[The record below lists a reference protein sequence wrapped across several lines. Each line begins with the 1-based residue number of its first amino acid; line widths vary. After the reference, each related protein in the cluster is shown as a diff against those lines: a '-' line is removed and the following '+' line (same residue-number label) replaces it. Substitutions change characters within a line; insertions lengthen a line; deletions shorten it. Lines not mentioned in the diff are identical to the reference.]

1 MNKLEELINELCP
14 DGVEY
19 KPIWELTIW
28 DKKFNTV
35 SKEKQ
40 NKVNKH
46 FYYLAADLRALEVEN
61 GNIKILTTSATDLWT
76 TEELAGDNMSDG
88 EIVCIPWGGNPI
100 VQYYKGKYI
109 TADNRIATSADT
121 SVLNNKFL
129 YYFLQTKMNLIS
141 SFYRG
146 SGIKHPDM
154 SKVLDL
160 QIPLPPLSVQS
171 EIVHILDSFTLLTAE
186 LTAELTA
193 RQKQYAFYR
202 DYLLDFSDE
211 DIIKKIPD
219 IDCSNVEYKRLGEVC
234 NVQSGGTPS
243 KKESEYWNGG
253 TIPWLASTV
262 CKNKKSV
269 EEVTN
274 YITEKGLKNSSAKM
288 MKEKTTL
295 IALVGATIGKIAF
308 LTFEASINQNV
319 AGLFPIDENII
330 NADYLFYACSTLY
343 SKFQNLGNGKLAM
356 ANMSFVRNLV
366 IPVPPL
372 SVQENIVK
380 ILDRFDKL
388 NNDMSEGLP
397 AEIEARKKQYEYY
410 RDTLLS
416 FDDKACS
423 QIVKVERELTRI
435 KAIKWLK
442 LGEIGKVRMCK
453 RILKSQTNTQFGV
466 PFYKIGTFGKK
477 ADAYVSNE
485 LFNEYKSKY
494 SYPKKGDILISCS
507 GTIGRTVVFNGEPA
521 YFQDS
526 NIVWLENDESVV
538 LNTYLKYCYDRQPW
552 RAESGGTIARLY
564 NANIENA
571 VIPVPSLEEQER
583 IVSILDRFDKLCND
597 ISEGLPAEIE
607 ARQKQYEYYRD
618 KLLMFKR
625 VETNEK

>member
-1 MNKLEELINELCP
+1 MNKIEKMISEFCP
-14 DGVEY
+14 DGV
-19 KPIWELTIW
+19 K
-28 DKKFNTV
+28 
-35 SKEKQ
+35 KEKLK
-40 NKVNKH
+40 N
-46 FYYLAADLRALEVEN
+46 LAEIGTGNSNRQDATEDGQYTFFVRSKDTLKSSSYEYDEEAIIIPGEGGIGEVFHYINDKYALHQRAYRIHVVSDLL
-61 GNIKILTTSATDLWT
+61 
-76 TEELAGDNMSDG
+76 
-88 EIVCIPWGGNPI
+88 
-100 VQYYKGKYI
+100 
-109 TADNRIATSADT
+109 DT
-121 SVLNNKFL
+121 KFL
-129 YYFLQTKMNLIS
+129 YHYMKS
-141 SFYRG
+141 SFKKFITKKAVSATVTSIRKPM
-146 SGIKHPDM
+146 IEDFE
-154 SKVLDL
+154 V
-160 QIPLPPLSVQS
+160 PLPPLYIQS

-202 DYLLDFSDE
+202 DYLLDFSNE
-211 DIIKKIPD
+211 DVTEKIPD
-219 IDCSNVEYKRLGEVC
+219 IDCSNVEFKKLGEVC

-274 YITEKGLKNSSAKM
+274 YITEKGLKNSSAKL

-308 LTFEASINQNV
+308 LPFEASINQNV

-388 NNDMSEGLP
+388 NNDISNGLP

-423 QIVKVERELTRI
+423 QIVKVERE
-435 KAIKWLK
+435 
-442 LGEIGKVRMCK
+442 
-453 RILKSQTNTQFGV
+453 S
-466 PFYKIGTFGKK
+466 
-477 ADAYVSNE
+477 
-485 LFNEYKSKY
+485 
-494 SYPKKGDILISCS
+494 
-507 GTIGRTVVFNGEPA
+507 
-521 YFQDS
+521 
-526 NIVWLENDESVV
+526 
-538 LNTYLKYCYDRQPW
+538 
-552 RAESGGTIARLY
+552 
-564 NANIENA
+564 
-571 VIPVPSLEEQER
+571 
-583 IVSILDRFDKLCND
+583 
-597 ISEGLPAEIE
+597 
-607 ARQKQYEYYRD
+607 
-618 KLLMFKR
+618 
-625 VETNEK
+625 

>member
-1 MNKLEELINELCP
+1 MTKLEQLINELCP

-19 KPIWELTIW
+19 KRIDELCIITRGRVMSKDYIRDNVGQYPVYSSQTENNGELGKISTYDFEGEYLTW
-28 DKKFNTV
+28 TTDGANAGSVFYRNGKFSVTNVCGLLKVKVDEITTKYLYHIL
-35 SKEKQ
+35 SITAPKY
-40 NKVNKH
+40 VNK
-46 FYYLAADLRALEVEN
+46 
-61 GNIKILTTSATDLWT
+61 G
-76 TEELAGDNMSDG
+76 M
-88 EIVCIPWGGNPI
+88 GNPKLMSN
-100 VQYYKGKYI
+100 VM
-109 TADNRIATSADT
+109 ARI
-121 SVLNNKFL
+121 
-129 YYFLQTKMNLIS
+129 
-141 SFYRG
+141 
-146 SGIKHPDM
+146 
-154 SKVLDL
+154 KV
-160 QIPLPPLSVQS
+160 PLPPLSIQS

-202 DYLLDFSDE
+202 DYLLDFSNE
-211 DIIKKIPD
+211 DVTKKIPD
-219 IDCSNVEYKRLGEVC
+219 IDCSQVKTLRLDEVAQIYDGTHQTPNYKDSGIPFISVENIKDIYG
-234 NVQSGGTPS
+234 S
-243 KKESEYWNGG
+243 KKYISEEDFNKYKIKPQINDVFMTRIGSIGDCAILDKQADLAYYVSLALIRPNTDIVISKYLKYVIESRFGRKELRKRTLVNAVP
-253 TIPWLASTV
+253 IKIN
-262 CKNKKSV
+262 KND
-269 EEVTN
+269 
-274 YITEKGLKNSSAKM
+274 
-288 MKEKTTL
+288 
-295 IALVGATIGKIAF
+295 IGKIE
-308 LTFEASINQNV
+308 LP
-319 AGLFPIDENII
+319 L
-330 NADYLFYACSTLY
+330 
-343 SKFQNLGNGKLAM
+343 
-356 ANMSFVRNLV
+356 
-366 IPVPPL
+366 PPL

-388 NNDMSEGLP
+388 NNDMSDGLP

-423 QIVKVERELTRI
+423 QIVKVERERELTRS

-453 RILKSQTNTQFGV
+453 RILKSQTNAQFGV

-571 VIPVPSLEEQER
+571 VIPVPPLEEQER

-618 KLLMFKR
+618 KLLTFKMR
-625 VETNEK
+625 N

>member
-1 MNKLEELINELCP
+1 MTKLEELINGLCP

-19 KPIWELTIW
+19 KRIDELCIITRGRVMSKDYIRDNVGQYPVYSSQTENDGELGKISTYDFEGEYLTW
-28 DKKFNTV
+28 TTDGANAGSVFYRNGKFSVTNVCGLLNVKVDEITTKYLYHIL
-35 SKEKQ
+35 SITAPKY
-40 NKVNKH
+40 VNK
-46 FYYLAADLRALEVEN
+46 
-61 GNIKILTTSATDLWT
+61 G
-76 TEELAGDNMSDG
+76 M
-88 EIVCIPWGGNPI
+88 GNPKLMSN
-100 VQYYKGKYI
+100 VM
-109 TADNRIATSADT
+109 ARI
-121 SVLNNKFL
+121 
-129 YYFLQTKMNLIS
+129 
-141 SFYRG
+141 
-146 SGIKHPDM
+146 
-154 SKVLDL
+154 KV
-160 QIPLPPLSVQS
+160 PLPPLSIQS

-211 DIIKKIPD
+211 DVTKKIPD
-219 IDCSNVEYKRLGEVC
+219 IDCSNIEYKRLGDIAIIERGKRVVRNDLSQEIGYPVYQNALKPLGYYTDKNRNANSVFIIGAGAAGEIGYSCIDYWAADDCFTFVC
-234 NVQSGGTPS
+234 DDKLNQRYLYFLLMS
-243 KKESEYWNGG
+243 KQAY
-253 TIPWLASTV
+253 
-262 CKNKKSV
+262 
-269 EEVTN
+269 
-274 YITEKGLKNSSAKM
+274 LKNNVRKSSIPR
-288 MKEKTTL
+288 L
-295 IALVGATIGKIAF
+295 PRIAL
-308 LTFEASINQNV
+308 
-319 AGLFPIDENII
+319 EN
-330 NADYLFYACSTLY
+330 
-343 SKFQNLGNGKLAM
+343 M
-356 ANMSFVRNLV
+356 E
-366 IPVPPL
+366 IPVPPF
-372 SVQENIVK
+372 SVQENIVR
-380 ILDRFDKL
+380 ILNRFDKL

-423 QIVKVERELTRI
+423 HIVKVERERELTRI
-435 KAIKWLK
+435 KAVKWLK

-571 VIPVPSLEEQER
+571 VIPVPPLEEQER

-618 KLLMFKR
+618 KLLNFK
-625 VETNEK
+625 EKTNE